1 VNDTMRTVHIIDD
14 DAAVR
19 DSLRLLLDLHG
30 YAPATYASAEDF
42 LAVVSPDT
50 TGCVLADM
58 RMPGMSGLELQTAL
72 QSRHIGLPVVVI
84 TAHGDVAAARTSFK
98 NGALDF
104 LEKPV
109 DTQQLLAAVNAA
121 LDRDVQRRA
130 ESDVTLQK
138 EALMRRLTE
147 REREVLS
154 HVLAGRQ
161 NREIGQVLG
170 ISARTAEAHKARLMA
185 KLNVPNLPELVRL
198 MQ

>member
-72 QSRHIGLPVVVI
+72 QSRQIGLPVVVI

>member
-1 VNDTMRTVHIIDD
+1 MNDTMRTVHIIDD

-72 QSRHIGLPVVVI
+72 QSRQIGLPVVVI

>member
-1 VNDTMRTVHIIDD
+1 MNDTLRTVHIIDD
-14 DAAVR
+14 DEPVR
-19 DSLRLLLDLHG
+19 DALRLLLDLHG
-30 YAPATYASAEDF
+30 YATRTYGTAEAF
-42 LAVVSPDT
+42 LGVCSPDDC
-50 TGCVLADM
+50 GCVLADL
-58 RMPGMSGLELQTAL
+58 RMPGMSGLELQAAL
-72 QSRHIGLPVVVI
+72 QARGIRLPVIMI
-84 TAHGDVAAARTSFK
+84 TAHGDVAAARTAFK

-109 DTQQLLAAVNAA
+109 ETPQLLAAVNAA
-121 LDRDVQRRA
+121 LERDADRRA
-130 ESDVTLQK
+130 QTGVTQHK
-138 EALMRRLTE
+138 EALLARLTD

>member
-1 VNDTMRTVHIIDD
+1 MNETMRTVHIIDD

-30 YAPATYASAEDF
+30 YAPATYASAEEF
-42 LAVVSPDT
+42 LARVAPDT

-72 QSRHIGLPVVVI
+72 QTRQIGLPVVVI

-121 LDRDVQRRA
+121 LDRDVERRA
-130 ESDVTLQK
+130 ASDVTLQK
-138 EALMRRLTE
+138 EALMRCLTE

-185 KLNVPNLPELVRL
+185 
-198 MQ
+198 

>member
-72 QSRHIGLPVVVI
+72 QSRQNGLPVVVI

>member
-1 VNDTMRTVHIIDD
+1 MNDTMRTVHIIDD

-72 QSRHIGLPVVVI
+72 QSRQNGLPVVVI

>member
-1 VNDTMRTVHIIDD
+1 MNDTMRTVHIIDD

-30 YAPATYASAEDF
+30 YAPATYASAEEF
-42 LAVVSPDT
+42 LATVSPDT

-138 EALMRRLTE
+138 EALMRRLTD
-147 REREVLS
+147 REREVLG